1 MALLTVVV
9 PLLAGACIHGQGH
22 ADMLMATR
30 NEAAQTVTV
39 RWKSADMFGPNGLA
53 IVDAGAKS
61 VDGIEAGTYTLS
73 VDGGPAPTRLTV
85 ARSTGEPKSSV
96 LVVNDD
102 LSLTLQ

>member
-9 PLLAGACIHGQGH
+9 PLLAGACIHGQAH

-39 RWKSADMFGPNGLA
+39 RWKSADLFGPNGLA
-53 IVDAGAKS
+53 IVDAGARS

-73 VDGGPAPTRLTV
+73 VDGGPASTRLTV
-85 ARSTGEPKSSV
+85 ARSTGDPDTST
-96 LVVNDD
+96 LVINPD
-102 LSLTLQ
+102 LTLTLQ